1 MSMLSLQTDQLREL
15 AARSED
21 RELINAL
28 HGAAETIENLILK
41 NEALPKVIATYP
53 NGTIVVRVEDLEKVN
68 RVMVDT
74 GHYCKM
80 FYKDGLSCKGCK
92 HDGQFENEFE
102 YGYPCPC
109 IRCKR
114 RAIDN
119 YECFVQIS
127 EKTEEEAVKIWK
139 RIEREDD

>member
-28 HGAAETIENLILK
+28 QRAAETIENLILK

-53 NGTIVVRVEDLEKVN
+53 DGTIVVRVEDLDKVG

-80 FYKDGLSCKGCK
+80 FYEDAS
-92 HDGQFENEFE
+92 D
-102 YGYPCPC
+102 
-109 IRCKR
+109 
-114 RAIDN
+114 
-119 YECFVQIS
+119 
-127 EKTEEEAVKIWK
+127 EE
-139 RIEREDD
+139 

>member
-21 RELINAL
+21 RETVFAL
-28 HGAAETIENLILK
+28 QGAAETIENLILK

-53 NGTIVVRVEDLEKVN
+53 DGTIVVRVEDLDKVG

-80 FYKDGLSCKGCK
+80 FYEDAS
-92 HDGQFENEFE
+92 D
-102 YGYPCPC
+102 
-109 IRCKR
+109 
-114 RAIDN
+114 
-119 YECFVQIS
+119 
-127 EKTEEEAVKIWK
+127 EE
-139 RIEREDD
+139 

>member
-53 NGTIVVRVEDLEKVN
+53 DGTIVVRVEDLDKVR

-74 GHYCKM
+74 GYYCKM
-80 FYKDGLSCKGCK
+80 FYAGHLVQVSDG
-92 HDGQFENEFE
+92 
-102 YGYPCPC
+102 
-109 IRCKR
+109 
-114 RAIDN
+114 
-119 YECFVQIS
+119 
-127 EKTEEEAVKIWK
+127 TEEEAVK
-139 RIEREDD
+139 